1 MKWMSAVFVKS
12 IAMSLVLSL
21 SLIIAEPDPS
31 VDPPYAKWGL
41 IAVKEAQKK
50 YNSEITDYLHVGR
63 INLSPTE
70 AEETFKLL
78 LSRQGMPAAVLATV
92 RFNTVTER
100 LISIKFRD
108 TQP

>member
-12 IAMSLVLSL
+12 IALSL
-21 SLIIAEPDPS
+21 ALFLSLLVAEPDPS

-50 YNSEITDYLHVGR
+50 YNSEITDYLHIGR

>member
-1 MKWMSAVFVKS
+1 MKWMSAVFIKS
-12 IAMSLVLSL
+12 IAMSLALSL
-21 SLIIAEPDPS
+21 ALLVAEPDPS

-50 YNSEITDYLHVGR
+50 YNSEISDYQHIGR

-78 LSRQGMPAAVLATV
+78 LNRQGAPAAVIVTV

-100 LISIKFRD
+100 LITIKFRE